1 MKKGKRYLCLFLA
14 VLTVISLMPLS
25 AFGADTGVQVP
36 GNSSQEVNIP
46 DAAFKSALNKLID
59 GDRAHDHAITAGELA
74 GIKSLYLNSDDG
86 VTDIEGIQY
95 MTELTS
101 LYIGNDVEN
110 ISYISDLEKLSSLTL
125 RYNSALTD
133 LTVLGEKDSLT
144 YLNIYYSSSLTSL
157 NGIEKFPNLEELIV
171 FRCASLSDISALDN
185 VALPELV
192 ALDLEGPNM
201 ISDISPLEDYTSLK
215 ELNMEKIEITD
226 SNRTAYRSAISSLT
240 GIETLYMPYC
250 EIGDED
256 TVMFKGL
263 NSLNSLVLNM
273 NSLTS
278 TAFCDDLTRSIETLS
293 LHGNNISDMDNLSRL
308 TSLKVLGLGDN
319 QVTDFSFIKNLTELT
334 NEDIRHAEG
343 DEDFPFRETYYYS
356 TRPDPTV
363 PVDGKIVIANPYKD
377 PDGNPISFENAAL
390 ITGVGTLSYDQNT
403 NTITVSDVGNGKL
416 LITVNYDLP
425 VSDGQV
431 KVGRLRIEAY
441 AQREPLYT
449 LTYDWGSSA
458 PAGQSLP
465 SDSASY
471 SSVDAAMEAIDTAFA
486 KGMTVNGEKD
496 GKSGVWTFS
505 GWEATV
511 NGHTINVTGSWTFA
525 ENPAPHRHQWSDTT
539 YVWSDDMKTCTATRV
554 CALDQTHVETET
566 VKAVSQV
573 TTPAT
578 ESSMGKT
585 TYTAAFTNTWAQ
597 AQTKTLENIPQLE
610 SSEPSDTSDP
620 TVPADDNAPKT
631 GDSNNMVIWLII
643 CAAAVIVVVLCIIKL
658 RKRS

>member
-1 MKKGKRYLCLFLA
+1 M
-14 VLTVISLMPLS
+14 
-25 AFGADTGVQVP
+25 
-36 GNSSQEVNIP
+36 
-46 DAAFKSALNKLID
+46 
-59 GDRAHDHAITAGELA
+59 
-74 GIKSLYLNSDDG
+74 
-86 VTDIEGIQY
+86 
-95 MTELTS
+95 
-101 LYIGNDVEN
+101 
-110 ISYISDLEKLSSLTL
+110 
-125 RYNSALTD
+125 
-133 LTVLGEKDSLT
+133 
-144 YLNIYYSSSLTSL
+144 
-157 NGIEKFPNLEELIV
+157 
-171 FRCASLSDISALDN
+171 
-185 VALPELV
+185 
-192 ALDLEGPNM
+192 
-201 ISDISPLEDYTSLK
+201 
-215 ELNMEKIEITD
+215 
-226 SNRTAYRSAISSLT
+226 
-240 GIETLYMPYC
+240 
-250 EIGDED
+250 
-256 TVMFKGL
+256 
-263 NSLNSLVLNM
+263 
-273 NSLTS
+273 
-278 TAFCDDLTRSIETLS
+278 
-293 LHGNNISDMDNLSRL
+293 
-308 TSLKVLGLGDN
+308 
-319 QVTDFSFIKNLTELT
+319 
-334 NEDIRHAEG
+334 
-343 DEDFPFRETYYYS
+343 
-356 TRPDPTV
+356 
-363 PVDGKIVIANPYKD
+363 
-377 PDGNPISFENAAL
+377 
-390 ITGVGTLSYDQNT
+390 
-403 NTITVSDVGNGKL
+403 GNGKR

-496 GKSGVWTFS
+496 GKSGIWTFS

-525 ENPAPHRHQWSDTT
+525 ENPAPHRHQWSDAT

-554 CALDQTHVETET
+554 CALDQSHVETET

-585 TYTAAFTNTWAQ
+585 TYTATFTNTWAQ